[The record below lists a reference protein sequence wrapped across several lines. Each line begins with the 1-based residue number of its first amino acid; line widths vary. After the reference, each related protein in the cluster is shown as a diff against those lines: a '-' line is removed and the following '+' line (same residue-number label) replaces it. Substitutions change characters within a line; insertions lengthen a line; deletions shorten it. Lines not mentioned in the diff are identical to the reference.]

1 MGTPNGMPPTD
12 LLPFAPR
19 GAGSDRAPNAPS
31 SSDGPTR
38 PGLGPRP
45 PRPVRPGFV
54 ALTVVGLLTAAAG
67 ALWPELAPLLR
78 SLGIAH
84 PTQVVRVLG
93 SLVLLGGAAAL
104 SVEAVRSGGR
114 RRIGLGLVAAG
125 AGILAAGTLAVP
137 TSHQSAAA
145 IITTAG
151 PTTLQIVGIAAMV
164 AGVIALPSN
173 LDWSWIAIIDVG
185 LATTAALSALWLAPV
200 RGGSGPEGGLLDVTQ
215 REPTAIVLVALM
227 VVGVALVV
235 RVVQDRRPGDLAL
248 ATAVLI
254 LPSALYTAVV
264 GQRLGLTAP
273 SLRSAV
279 MWWLVGPPIL
289 VLSGWQMGR
298 ARRGAPGD
306 ARPRV
311 EAAGGAAAGSEMT
324 DDELR
329 ARRAEW
335 VFVFAMLITLAS
347 VATQRLFLDALD
359 PVLLLLGLVAVIASA
374 GRLALLQREQ
384 TDLQQQLGSIAEQ
397 LRVRARTDEL
407 TGLGNR
413 LALVEEVD
421 RVLLS
426 GARDVH
432 AFYIDIDDFKTV
444 NDALGHEVGDQLL
457 VRTAEHLT
465 AAFGPRTFRLGGD
478 EFVALA
484 VDATCADAAE
494 RARRAVAAATE
505 PVDIGGVAVT
515 ARLSI
520 GVSHA
525 TVDVD
530 GTPSDSPEELLRM
543 ADLALNRAKELGRCR
558 VASYDTWLQER
569 VDRRLMVQRGLYRAV
584 ELDEFEVSYRPEVD
598 LSTGEVLGAEAV
610 LRWETPDHHLLHPAE
625 YLGIAADS
633 GLVPAI
639 SRSGLRRATAPWTSA
654 DPPTVPLSINL
665 TRPELLHGGLLDDL
679 EEIAGSIPRSALR
692 LQIPEAAF
700 MDPATRLTI
709 DQLVRAGY
717 GICVRDFGT
726 ASSSIRRLSWL
737 PDPAIRIDRSFVSGL
752 AQRRSDRAVV
762 STIVEVGAALGVRI
776 TADGV
781 TRPGQVSMLRELGV
795 TRGQGW
801 LFGRPVP
808 WPELIRRTDRSGSG
822 SALRWQPPTAPLT
835 TEVVT

>member
-1 MGTPNGMPPTD
+1 MI
-12 LLPFAPR
+12 
-19 GAGSDRAPNAPS
+19 
-31 SSDGPTR
+31 
-38 PGLGPRP
+38 
-45 PRPVRPGFV
+45 
-54 ALTVVGLLTAAAG
+54 GLLAAAAG
-67 ALWPELAPLLR
+67 ALWPELSPLLR
-78 SLGIAH
+78 SLGVAH

-93 SLVLLGGAAAL
+93 SLVLLGGATAV
-104 SVEAVRSGGR
+104 SVEAVRSRGR

-125 AGILAAGTLAVP
+125 AGILAAGTLAVQ

-151 PTTLQIVGIAAMV
+151 PTTLQILGIAAMV

-173 LDWSWIAIIDVG
+173 LDWSWIAVIDVG
-185 LATTAALSALWLAPV
+185 LAATAALSALWLAPV
-200 RGGSGPEGGLLDVTQ
+200 RGGSGPEGGLLDVTR

-264 GQRLGLTAP
+264 GQKLALTAP

-289 VLSGWQMGR
+289 VLAGWQMSR
-298 ARRGAPGD
+298 ARRATPGD

-311 EAAGGAAAGSEMT
+311 DAAGGASSGDAGIDSN
-324 DDELR
+324 DDERR

-359 PVLLLLGLVAVIASA
+359 PVLLLLGLVAVLGSA

-384 TDLQQQLGSIAEQ
+384 TDLQQQLGSIAEE

-494 RARRAVAAATE
+494 RARRAVADATE

-558 VASYDTWLQER
+558 VVTFDTWLQER
-569 VDRRLMVQRGLYRAV
+569 VDRRLMVQHGLHRAV
-584 ELDEFEVSYRPEVD
+584 ELDEFDVTYRPEVD
-598 LSTGEVLGAEAV
+598 LATGEVLGAEAL

-679 EEIAGSIPRSALR
+679 EDIAGSIPRSALR

-700 MDPATRLTI
+700 MEPAAQPTI
-709 DQLVRAGY
+709 DQLIGAGY
-717 GICVRDFGT
+717 RICVRDFGT
-726 ASSSIRRLSWL
+726 ASSSVRRLSGL

-752 AQRRSDRAVV
+752 AQRRSDRAVL
-762 STIVEVGAALGVRI
+762 STIVEVGLALGVQI

-781 TRPGQVSMLRELGV
+781 TQPGQVAILRELGV

-808 WPELIRRTDRSGSG
+808 WPDFLRRTDGSSSP
-822 SALRWQPPTAPLT
+822 SALGWRPPTAPMT
-835 TEVVT
+835 TGVVT

>member
-45 PRPVRPGFV
+45 PRPVRPGVV

-104 SVEAVRSGGR
+104 SVEAVHSGGR

-200 RGGSGPEGGLLDVTQ
+200 RGGSGPEGGLLDVTR

-248 ATAVLI
+248 ATALLI

-625 YLGIAADS
+625 YLGIASDS

-700 MDPATRLTI
+700 MDPAAQPTI
-709 DQLVRAGY
+709 DNLSRVGY
-717 GICVRDFGT
+717 RICVRDFGT
-726 ASSSIRRLSWL
+726 ASSSVRRLNGL

-752 AQRRSDRAVV
+752 AQRRSDRAVL
-762 STIVEVGAALGVRI
+762 STIVEVGAALGVQI

-781 TRPGQVSMLRELGV
+781 TQPGQVVILRELGV

-808 WPELIRRTDRSGSG
+808 WPDFLRRTDGGSP
-822 SALRWQPPTAPLT
+822 SALGWRPPTAPMT
-835 TEVVT
+835 TGVVT

>member
-1 MGTPNGMPPTD
+1 MPPTD

-19 GAGSDRAPNAPS
+19 GAESDRAPDAPS

-38 PGLGPRP
+38 PGLVSRP
-45 PRPVRPGFV
+45 PRPVRPGVV

-67 ALWPELAPLLR
+67 ALWPEVAPVLR

-84 PTQVVRVLG
+84 PTDLVRGLG

-104 SVEAVRSGGR
+104 SVEAVHSGGR

-125 AGILAAGTLAVP
+125 AGVLAAGTLAVQ
-137 TSHQSAAA
+137 TSHPSAAA
-145 IITTAG
+145 IITTTG
-151 PTTLQIVGIAAMV
+151 PTTLQAVGIAAMV

-200 RGGSGPEGGLLDVTQ
+200 RGGSGPEGGLLDVAR

-235 RVVQDRRPGDLAL
+235 RVVQDRRPGDLTL
-248 ATAVLI
+248 AAAVLI

-264 GQRLGLTAP
+264 GQNLALTAP

-289 VLSGWQMGR
+289 VLAGWQMSR
-298 ARRGAPGD
+298 ARRAAPGD
-306 ARPRV
+306 ARPRS
-311 EAAGGAAAGSEMT
+311 EAAGGASREDVGAEMT

-335 VFVFAMLITLAS
+335 VFVIAMLLTLAS
-347 VATQRLFLDALD
+347 VATQRLFLDTLD

-384 TDLQQQLGSIAEQ
+384 TDLQQQLGSIAEE

-558 VASYDTWLQER
+558 VATFDTWLQER
-569 VDRRLMVQRGLYRAV
+569 VDRRLMVQHGLHRAV

-639 SRSGLRRATAPWTSA
+639 SRSGLRRATAPWASA

>member
-45 PRPVRPGFV
+45 PRPVRPGVV

-104 SVEAVRSGGR
+104 SVEAVHSGGR

-200 RGGSGPEGGLLDVTQ
+200 RGGSGPEGGLLDVTR

-248 ATAVLI
+248 ATALLI

-625 YLGIAADS
+625 YLGIASDS

-700 MDPATRLTI
+700 MDPAAQPTI
-709 DQLVRAGY
+709 DNLSRVGY
-717 GICVRDFGT
+717 RICVRDFGT
-726 ASSSIRRLSWL
+726 ASSSVRRLNGL

-752 AQRRSDRAVV
+752 AQRRSDRAVL
-762 STIVEVGAALGVRI
+762 STIVEVGAALGVQI

-781 TRPGQVSMLRELGV
+781 TQPGQVVILRELGV

-808 WPELIRRTDRSGSG
+808 WPDFLRRTDGDST
-822 SALRWQPPTAPLT
+822 SALGWRPPTAPMT
-835 TEVVT
+835 TGVVT